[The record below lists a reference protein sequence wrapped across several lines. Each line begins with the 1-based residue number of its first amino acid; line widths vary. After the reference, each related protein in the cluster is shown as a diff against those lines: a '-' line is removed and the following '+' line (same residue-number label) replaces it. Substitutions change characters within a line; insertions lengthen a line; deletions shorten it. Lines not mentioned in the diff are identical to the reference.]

1 LQIITTYHPAFIL
14 LCAIIGAL
22 VSWFLYYRDKNLS
35 DFSRNLI
42 LFLSFLRFAGFTLLA
57 FFLLEPMLKFV
68 RQEVEKPVIVIGIDN
83 SESMVMTKDST
94 QTQTLLTEGIAQLRE
109 QLGDRFDVR
118 TYTFGDR
125 VREENNLN
133 FSDKE
138 TDISALIDE
147 VYNRYSN
154 RNLGAVVLAT
164 DGIYNRGFNPLHQS
178 QKIKAPVFTI
188 ALGDTTRQKDLLIKE
203 VLHNQLA
210 YLGNDFPV
218 EILME
223 ANGFSGRTSRLS
235 ISHKGNE
242 VASSQVQFGQ
252 EADQQILKFTLSAN
266 ATGIQRYTVALQPL
280 DGEFTLLN
288 NTRDIYIE
296 VLDSKQKVLL
306 LANSPHPDIR
316 AIEESINEN
325 DNYTIDI
332 RLAGESIQN
341 LAGYNLVILHGLPSQ
356 THGIADVVSNLREKT
371 LPTWIVITGQTDINL
386 LNQMK
391 AGITISGLRSGAN
404 DAGSSFNPAFSLFNM
419 EPDQGNHFG
428 KLPPLSAPFGT
439 FKVTAQ
445 GQSLMNQRIGTV
457 TTDFPLF
464 VFCEQDGWKTGILAG
479 EGIWRWRLMSYA
491 EKASHS
497 TFNTLIQKTVQ
508 YLAAKENKSYF
519 RVFGSSTFK
528 ENEEIIFRAERYNKS
543 YELIT
548 EPEVQMTITDSE
560 GNQFDFNFSR
570 SAQAYRLS
578 AGTLP
583 AGNYSYTATSMSDEG
598 ALVLKGEFS
607 VAAINIETA
616 SSAANHQLLYQ
627 LSQETGGQMVYPE
640 NLNGLAQMIDSNKEI
655 AGIIYTKKELADL
668 INLRWIFFVILALF
682 AIEWYIRKRN
692 GAY

>member
-1 LQIITTYHPAFIL
+1 MQIITTYHPALIFV
-14 LCAIIGAL
+14 CAIIGAA
-22 VSWFLYYRDKNLS
+22 VAWFLYRKDKNLS

-94 QTQTLLTEGIAQLRE
+94 QTKTLLNEGITQLRE

-118 TYTFGDR
+118 TYSFGDR
-125 VREENNLN
+125 IQEESSPN

-164 DGIYNRGFNPLHQS
+164 DGIYNRGFNPLYQS

-188 ALGDTTRQKDLLIKE
+188 ALGDTTQQKDLLIKE

-218 EILME
+218 EVMVN
-223 ANGFSGRTSRLS
+223 ANGFSGKTSLLT

-242 VASSQVQFGQ
+242 VARNELQFGR
-252 EADQQILKFTLSAN
+252 ESDQQILKFTLSAET
-266 ATGIQRYTVALQPL
+266 TGIQRYTVSIQPL

-306 LANSPHPDIR
+306 LANAPHPDIR
-316 AIEESINEN
+316 AVEESINEN

-332 RLAGESIQN
+332 RLAGETIQN
-341 LAGYNLVILHGLPSQ
+341 LAAYNLVILHGLPSQ
-356 THGIADVVSNLREKT
+356 NHGITDVVSNLREKS

-391 AGITISGLRSGAN
+391 AGITISGLRSGN
-404 DAGSSFNPAFSLFNM
+404 TDAASTFNPAFSLFNIDS
-419 EPDQGNHFG
+419 DQGNHFG

-464 VFCEQDGWKTGILAG
+464 VFCEQEGWKTGILAG

-497 TFNTLIQKTVQ
+497 NFNALIQKTVQ

-519 RVFGSSTFK
+519 RVFGSGSFK

-548 EPEVQMTITDSE
+548 EPEVQMIITDNE
-560 GNQFDFNFSR
+560 GNQFDFTFSR
-570 SAQAYRLS
+570 NAQAYRLS

-583 AGNYSYTATSMSDEG
+583 AGNYSYTATSMSEDG
-598 ALVLKGEFS
+598 TLVLKGEFS

-627 LSQETGGQMVYPE
+627 LSEETGGRLIYPE
-640 NLNGLAQMIDSNKEI
+640 NFDGLAQLINSNQEI